1 MLKIN
6 SIEMRH
12 YYQQRSSMICQ
23 LDLDK
28 IEMLS
33 CLDFMLCFGGFKV
46 VESSFI
52 IVGSIMWCFIQF
64 NLYFMSYLEQINLIV
79 KCLHFKFDFMVL
91 LFLVFSFI
99 KCCYPISAADLLSYF
114 IKMINFNQQIRF
126 ILGSLVLI
134 VTSLCS
140 FNFDFKYLA
149 KLKYFGSESVV
160 M

>member
-28 IEMLS
+28 TKMLS

-46 VESSFI
+46 VESSFM
-52 IVGSIMWCFIQF
+52 IVGFIMWCFIQF

-91 LFLVFSFI
+91 LFLVFGFI

-126 ILGSLVLI
+126 ILGLLVLI

-149 KLKYFGSESVV
+149 KLRCFGSESVV